1 MPALPLFSSL
11 SSSPCHDCGAD
22 TVAAVAV
29 VLGRSGR
36 VQYSLIGR
44 SVGRESPASRNDM
57 RRVTRWRFL
66 HRLAWTCRCKMH
78 RAGGIM
84 VAIG

>member
-1 MPALPLFSSL
+1 MPSL

-44 SVGRESPASRNDM
+44 SVRRSVGKVLLLNGGR

-66 HRLAWTCRCKMH
+66 HRLSWTCRRKMH
-78 RAGGIM
+78 RAGLLWRWGN
-84 VAIG
+84 

>member
-1 MPALPLFSSL
+1 MPSPLSFPPSL

-22 TVAAVAV
+22 TVAAAAV

-44 SVGRESPASRNDM
+44 SAVGPRSGKSCLSQRHATSNAVE
-57 RRVTRWRFL
+57 V
-66 HRLAWTCRCKMH
+66 LAQ
-78 RAGGIM
+78 
-84 VAIG
+84 IGVDLPL

>member
-1 MPALPLFSSL
+1 MPSL

-22 TVAAVAV
+22 TVAVAV

-44 SVGRESPASRNDM
+44 SVVARSGKSCLSQRHATSNAVE
-57 RRVTRWRFL
+57 V
-66 HRLAWTCRCKMH
+66 LAQ
-78 RAGGIM
+78 
-84 VAIG
+84 IGVDLLLL